1 MKAEKLDNY
10 MVNIYR
16 TKHYIVEQA
25 LKYHYLPDGSFIIF
39 SIDTYYL
46 RNKQKDKEYEKLYN
60 FKDNIDGK
68 RIYAGA
74 YIRKYVY

>member
-25 LKYHYLPDGSFIIF
+25 LKYHYLPDGSLIIF

-46 RNKQKDKEYEKLYN
+46 RNKKIKNTKNYIISKTTLMEKEYTLVL
-60 FKDNIDGK
+60 I
-68 RIYAGA
+68 
-74 YIRKYVY
+74 